1 MPVTLLTLFDFIG
14 TVAFAI
20 SGALVG
26 IHKKM
31 DIFGVNVLAVTTAC
45 GGGMIRDLIIGCIPP
60 KMFQNPVFVLVAVVV
75 ANIVFLLCYLHR
87 HMPKKLARFYDA
99 MLFWFDSVGLAA
111 FTVDGVMAGVRA
123 GHGSN
128 AFLICFLGFMTAVG
142 GGALRDVMANQMP
155 DIFRKHI
162 YAVAAIAG
170 AVLMTVLLRCLGSES
185 TAMIAGGSAWL
196 SFSSHGGMDFSP
208 EKARNGSARRKNV
221 QANETRMISKNRPV
235 LIVRPPAVLRR
246 REWPT

>member
-1 MPVTLLTLFDFIG
+1 MEEKVMPDTLLSLFDLIG
-14 TVAFAI
+14 TIAFAI
-20 SGALVG
+20 SGAFVG

-60 KMFQNPVFVLVAVVV
+60 MMFQNPRFVLVAVIV
-75 ANIVFLLCYLHR
+75 ANIVFLLAYRRR
-87 HMPKKLARFYDA
+87 HLPRKFVRVYDE
-99 MLFWFDSVGLAA
+99 MLFWFDTLGLAA

-123 GHGSN
+123 GFGENH
-128 AFLICFLGFMTAVG
+128 FLICFLGFITAVG

-170 AVLMTVLLRCLGSES
+170 AVLMTTVLHFSGTENA
-185 TAMIAGGSAWL
+185 AMVAGFL
-196 SFSSHGGMDFSP
+196 L
-208 EKARNGSARRKNV
+208 
-221 QANETRMISKNRPV
+221 V
-235 LIVRPPAVLRR
+235 LVLRKLAAHFR
-246 REWPT
+246 WNLPKIEK